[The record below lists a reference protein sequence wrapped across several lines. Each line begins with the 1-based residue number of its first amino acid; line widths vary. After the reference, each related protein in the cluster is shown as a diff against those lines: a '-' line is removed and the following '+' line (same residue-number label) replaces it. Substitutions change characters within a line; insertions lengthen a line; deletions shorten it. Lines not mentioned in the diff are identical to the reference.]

1 MRTFIY
7 LFSLPDFCAILQRMT
22 LNYDHEII
30 ILSIS
35 SSPEVKLNS
44 QALIKNGQIE
54 MKTQSELE
62 LNQYDG
68 IGLNNLISELR

>member
-1 MRTFIY
+1 
-7 LFSLPDFCAILQRMT
+7 MT

-35 SSPEVKLNS
+35 SSPEVKLTS